1 MIDQKVLVH
10 PLHVYL
16 LRNIHIFIQNF
27 LVGAVT
33 DPAPPVNTKNKIE
46 QLFILK
52 RYFLNLKLV
61 FTHVLI
67 AKIAIFVLLVF
78 KYSFVAGATTWG
90 GGSAIHS
97 QNTVQ

>member
-33 DPAPPVNTKNKIE
+33 DPSPPVNTLTKLNNY
-46 QLFILK
+46 LFLK
-52 RYFLNLKLV
+52 D
-61 FTHVLI
+61 
-67 AKIAIFVLLVF
+67 IF
-78 KYSFVAGATTWG
+78 KT
-90 GGSAIHS
+90 
-97 QNTVQ
+97 